1 MKSEL
6 LNRPKALMQVQLSYT
21 NPSGSKYIQVI
32 TDYRLL
38 SNNEDDLLKQLNFR
52 LFAASTLQKVSNLIK
67 TEDFVRADEEIKKY
81 SKIV

>member
-38 SNNEDDLLKQLNFR
+38 SNNEDDLLK
-52 LFAASTLQKVSNLIK
+52 
-67 TEDFVRADEEIKKY
+67 
-81 SKIV
+81 